1 MIVGIGHDVFEVSRM
16 ETELREGGAPFL
28 AAVFTPAEVA
38 YCGAKRYPA
47 RHFAARFA
55 AKEAVLKA
63 LGADGDRG
71 RAWAEIEV
79 CNDASGRPH
88 VALHGGVQALAQA
101 RRVQAV
107 FLSLSHTATLAAAT
121 AVLEA
126 TDAGEVNR

>member
-1 MIVGIGHDVFEVSRM
+1 M
-16 ETELREGGAPFL
+16 ETELREGGAPFR
-28 AAVFTPAEVA
+28 AALFTPAEVA
-38 YCGAKRYPA
+38 YCEAKRYPA

-63 LGADGDRG
+63 LGAEGDIG

-79 CNDASGRPH
+79 FNRASGEPG
-88 VALHGGVQALAQA
+88 VCLHGGVEALART
-101 RRVQAV
+101 RRVRAV

-121 AVLEA
+121 AVLES

>member
-1 MIVGIGHDVFEVSRM
+1 M
-16 ETELREGGAPFL
+16 ETELREGGASFR

-38 YCGAKRYPA
+38 YCEAKRYPA

-63 LGADGDRG
+63 LGADPNHG

-79 CNDASGRPH
+79 CNRASGEPR
-88 VALHGGVQALAQA
+88 VCLHGATVRLANA
-101 RRVQAV
+101 RRVGAI

-121 AVLEA
+121 AVLES